1 MNKTLLLIICDF
13 LLLNLLALT
22 RWEQVEPPRPP
33 PPQATASAQP
43 GESPGPANELVEVM
57 RLSLADEKAAQDQLR
72 SQLDSTANSLQQRE
86 TQVTGLQSE
95 KGKLEKDLT
104 VTRQTAE
111 QLEQKV
117 SAAALEAEA
126 SRIRMAQIQR
136 DLELQEK
143 LAREQKAALATLEQ
157 KHAAARSEIE
167 NLNVAVK
174 VAEQE
179 KALLKT
185 NLEET
190 KQQVI
195 AVQEEK
201 QKIQAQAGVL
211 AEGVG
216 KLADKSG
223 ELTRE
228 IRDSRPINPNTLYAD
243 FAANQFTIESTTR
256 RSGLFGPFTST
267 GKPNARTVLI
277 SDGERVFAL
286 LHISDTAL
294 SLAEPST
301 DYQLVSGVLR
311 RPSVEIAVGEYA
323 FHALDPRVVLVPV
336 DAARAAASGVKV
348 YPLAADPFKFPE
360 AVLVSRSGHYGEIP
374 FKVDAAVPRYVKMDN
389 RFIKWLSGEFTPS
402 TGDLVF
408 SKTGELLGLMV
419 TSDYCLVLNQLKTVS
434 TIRTGENK
442 AGLGTVAPLDAA
454 RAVLRGLPLNL
465 Q

>member
-72 SQLDSTANSLQQRE
+72 TQLDSTATNLQQRE
-86 TQVTGLQSE
+86 TQVAGLQSE
-95 KGKLEKDLT
+95 KGKLEQDLSA
-104 VTRQTAE
+104 TRQTAE

-117 SAAALEAEA
+117 NAAAREAEA

-143 LAREQKAALATLEQ
+143 QAREQKEAMTALEQ

-167 NLNVAVK
+167 SLNVAVK
-174 VAEQE
+174 VAEHD
-179 KALLKT
+179 KAQLRT

-190 KQQVI
+190 KQEVA
-195 AVQEEK
+195 AVREEK
-201 QKIQAQAGVL
+201 LKIQAQAGVL

-223 ELTRE
+223 ELTKE
-228 IRDSRPINPNTLYAD
+228 IRDNRPINPNTLFAD

-256 RSGLFGPFTST
+256 RSGLFGPFTTERS
-267 GKPNARTVLI
+267 ARTVLI
-277 SDGERVFAL
+277 SDGEHVFAL
-286 LHISDTAL
+286 LHISDTPL
-294 SLAEPST
+294 NLADLPL

-311 RPSVEIAVGEYA
+311 RPAIEIAVGEFA

-336 DAARAAASGVKV
+336 DAARAAASGVRV

-360 AVLVSRSGHYGEIP
+360 AVLVSRKGHYGEIP
-374 FKVDAAVPRYVKMDN
+374 FKVDPTVPRYVKMDN

-419 TSDYCLVLNQLKTVS
+419 NSDYCLVLNQLKTVS
-434 TIRTGENK
+434 AIRTGENK
-442 AGLGTVAPLDAA
+442 AGLGTQAALNAA
-454 RAVLRGLPLNL
+454 RAVLAGLPLNL